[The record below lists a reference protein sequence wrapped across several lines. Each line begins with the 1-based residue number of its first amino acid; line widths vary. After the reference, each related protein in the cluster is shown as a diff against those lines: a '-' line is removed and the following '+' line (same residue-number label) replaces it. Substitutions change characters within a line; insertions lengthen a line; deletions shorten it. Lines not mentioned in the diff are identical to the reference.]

1 MTLGAC
7 HFESMWLWE
16 HVTMGAS
23 DFGSIWLPEYVSL
36 RACAFRSVWLWEHV
50 TSEACDFSNMW
61 LWEHMTLGA
70 YDFGSMWL
78 FHIWVL
84 LVCVWNQHDTTKLTQ
99 LCTNFV
105 LVLESAP
112 LSSMTR
118 NAPSLASI
126 TRRQSAISS
135 AFFLW
140 LQDQWST
147 SLLVLYQE
155 QPFSISDSFH
165 FLAWSL
171 DYL

>member
-105 LVLESAP
+105 LVSLELFFWHSQINYTI
-112 LSSMTR
+112 MR
-118 NAPSLASI
+118 KKVN
-126 TRRQSAISS
+126 QISC
-135 AFFLW
+135 
-140 LQDQWST
+140 LQDFP
-147 SLLVLYQE
+147 VIE
-155 QPFSISDSFH
+155 IR
-165 FLAWSL
+165 
-171 DYL
+171 